1 MLLSAARGISIRGLE
16 NSMANQDKKAT
27 GQHHSKAKGAAI
39 GAVVGKLVGG
49 GKKSAAAG
57 AVIGAEKQHR
67 KNKEGR

>member
-1 MLLSAARGISIRGLE
+1 
-16 NSMANQDKKAT
+16 MANQDKKAT

-39 GAVVGKLVGG
+39 GGVVGKLVGG